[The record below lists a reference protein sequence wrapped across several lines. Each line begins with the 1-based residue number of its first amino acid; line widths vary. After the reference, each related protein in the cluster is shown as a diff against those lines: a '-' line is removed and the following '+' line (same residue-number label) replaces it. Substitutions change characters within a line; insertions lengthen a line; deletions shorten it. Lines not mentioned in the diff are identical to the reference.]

1 MKKRVL
7 LTLPHLRSSPFG
19 FSEPLIPNGLGFIA
33 STLESRGHTVKIVDN
48 YLPPADTCK
57 SPVNYSEELQR
68 FEPDF
73 VGISVNTI
81 GFGEA
86 LELIQITKASCD
98 ATIICGGPHATLL
111 PMTFPGDVDYVV
123 IGEGEIAVLDIV
135 EGQIKSEFLENRYI
149 RYPEVANLDDL
160 PMPAWHHFV
169 GKDYQWDI
177 SSKFSLAPPT
187 FSFNTGRGCSF
198 RCKFCSISG
207 IWGEYRTFSP
217 KRIVTEIEKLVDK
230 YGARSIYFREDN
242 FVLSKERTMRFCDL
256 LRQEGIKIEW
266 AIEARIDIVKD
277 KGKYFLERLAESGCK
292 GIEVGVESGSQR
304 ILDIINKRITVR
316 EIEEFFELSHDLGI
330 STYAS
335 VIYGIPGETEE
346 DREHTESLLDKA
358 KPDKIRRG
366 VYLGLPGSY
375 FYQQLL
381 KTKDYERIDDNGIIY
396 PKGYRELVG
405 RIYDQPTNYRTGRA
419 I

>member
-7 LTLPHLRSSPFG
+7 LALPHLRSSPFG

-33 STLESRGHTVKIVDN
+33 STLERGGHTVRIVDN
-48 YLPPADTCK
+48 YLPPVDTWK

-86 LELIQITKASCD
+86 LELIQITKASCE

-111 PMTFPGDVDYVV
+111 PTTFPRDVDYVV

-135 EGQIKSEFLENRYI
+135 EGQIKSEFLEDRYV

-187 FSFNTGRGCSF
+187 FSFNASRGCSF
-198 RCKFCSISG
+198 RCKFCSIRG
-207 IWGEYRTFSP
+207 LWETYRTFSP
-217 KRIVTEIEKLVDK
+217 EKIVKEIEKLIDE

-242 FVLSKERTMRFCDL
+242 FVLSKKRTMKFCDL
-256 LRQEGIKIEW
+256 LRQEGIKMEW

-277 KGKYFLERLAESGCK
+277 KDLLGSLAESGCK

-304 ILDIINKRITVR
+304 ILDLIDKRITVR
-316 EIEEFFELSHDLGI
+316 EIEEFFELSHDLGV

-346 DREHTESLLDKA
+346 DREQTESLLDRV
-358 KPDKIRRG
+358 KPNKIRRG
-366 VYLGLPGSY
+366 VYLGLPGSH
-375 FYQQLL
+375 FYEQLL
-381 KTKDYERIDDNGIIY
+381 RTRDYERIEDSGIIY
-396 PKGYRELVG
+396 PKGYRELAG
-405 RIYDQPTNYRTGRA
+405 RIYDQPTNDRTGRA